1 MHLLASLMPY
11 HVALSKEIPP
21 QILDLSGIKEGRAYV
36 QCLDP
41 CEITAGGT
49 VIFEVSIAD

>member
-1 MHLLASLMPY
+1 MHLPASLMPY

-21 QILDLSGIKEGRAYV
+21 QILGLSGTKEGRAYV

-41 CEITAGGT
+41 CEITGGGT
-49 VIFEVSIAD
+49 VIFEVSVVD

>member
-1 MHLLASLMPY
+1 MPY

-21 QILDLSGIKEGRAYV
+21 QILDLSGIKEERAYV

-41 CEITAGGT
+41 CEIKP
-49 VIFEVSIAD
+49 VEQLSLKFLL